1 MRANKVFKK
10 VLLFIV
16 IVLSLIIYVEYM
28 NGNLPWLKEIMIEM
42 GYDQPTND
50 GTTSGGEGYSLVPV
64 ESPSSISSGNINVED
79 IPEFTNQPIVILNGN
94 NPLFTDEEKQIT
106 YAFESYS
113 DLDELGRCGVAFAN
127 ICKDLM
133 PEDAREGIGSVKPSG
148 WNNVKYTGI
157 VDGGYLYNRCHL
169 IGFQLAGENAN
180 KLNLITGTRYLNVVG
195 MLPYENEVADYV
207 RKTGNHV
214 LYRVTPIYNG
224 DELVCRGL
232 TMEAYSVEDDGAGIK
247 FYVYCYNNQPYIT
260 INYMDGSSS
269 LTREVG

>member
-1 MRANKVFKK
+1 MKTKKEKVRFI
-10 VLLFIV
+10 LLLICLILYFIV
-16 IVLSLIIYVEYM
+16 VETGWF
-28 NGNLPWLKEIMIEM
+28 NTPINNEGNN
-42 GYDQPTND
+42 T
-50 GTTSGGEGYSLVPV
+50 
-64 ESPSSISSGNINVED
+64 PSSEQQIVENKEDTALTLVEPTSSASLNNI
-79 IPEFTNQPIVILNGN
+79 PKFTNQPIVIINGN

-113 DLDELGRCGVAFAN
+113 DLDELGRCGVAYAN
-127 ICKDLM
+127 ICPELM

-195 MLPYENEVADYV
+195 MLPYENLVADYV
-207 RKTGNHV
+207 KSTGNHV

-232 TMEAYSVEDDGAGIK
+232 TMEAYSVEDNGAGVK